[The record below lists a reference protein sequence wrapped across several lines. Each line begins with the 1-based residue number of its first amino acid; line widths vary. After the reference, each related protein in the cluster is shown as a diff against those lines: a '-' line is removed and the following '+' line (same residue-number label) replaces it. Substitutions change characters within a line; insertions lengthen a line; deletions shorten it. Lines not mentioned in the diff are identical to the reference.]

1 MVGVAL
7 RYNARMRYGEELR
20 ATLPAGGF
28 GEVLYAYDSIASTN
42 SRAAELAM
50 DGAAEGTLVVA
61 DHQTHGRGR
70 GGTRW
75 YTPPGSAVA
84 MSLILRPAAAW
95 GLRWTGLGALAVAE
109 ALKGEGLPAQ
119 IKWPNDVLIEGGKV
133 AGVLVEAA
141 WEGNRPLHLI
151 LGIGI
156 DVGADSVQKLGS
168 LSFPAKAVEAHVGR
182 MVSRTQ
188 LIASVLRSLETWY
201 PRVGTEAFLD
211 AWEGALAFKGG
222 RVQVETG
229 DRLLEGRLLGLG
241 RDGEA
246 RIELASGEVV
256 FAGGEA
262 SNLRPARG

>member
-1 MVGVAL
+1 MAAAAL
-7 RYNARMRYGEELR
+7 RYNAPMRYAEELR

-28 GEVLYAYDSIASTN
+28 GEVLYAYESIGSTN

-50 DGAAEGTLVVA
+50 DGAVEGTLVVA

-70 GGTRW
+70 GGRHW
-75 YTPPGSAVA
+75 YTPSGSAVA
-84 MSLILRPAAAW
+84 MSLILRPAAAS

-119 IKWPNDVLIEGGKV
+119 IKWPNDVLIEGGKA
-133 AGVLVEAA
+133 AGVLVEVA
-141 WEGNRPLHLI
+141 WEGNRPLYLI

-156 DVGADSVQKLGS
+156 NVGADSLRQMGS
-168 LSFPAKAVEAHVGR
+168 LSFPAKAVEAQVRR

-201 PRVGTEAFLD
+201 PRVGTEAFLN
-211 AWEGALAFKGG
+211 AWEGTLAFKGG

-229 DRLLEGRLLGLG
+229 HRLLEGMLVGLG

-246 RIELASGEVV
+246 RIELDSGEEV

-262 SNLRPARG
+262 RNLRLSRG